1 MEQSVLNIILAA
13 VSIIVTGLASWGV
26 AVFTNWISSK
36 MKDKKMVQMLS
47 EILKIITDAVMEIF
61 QTFVEALKKEGKFDA
76 AAQQMAKEK
85 AMDKIL
91 ARLSENMKGYITEH
105 YGDLKAWLSDQIET
119 IIYQLKNK

>member
-13 VSIIVTGLASWGV
+13 VSIVVTGLASWGV

-36 MKDKKMVQMLS
+36 MKDKKAAKMLS
-47 EILKIITDAVMEIF
+47 DIIRIITDAVMEIF

-85 AMDKIL
+85 AMDKIMT
-91 ARLSENMKGYITEH
+91 RLGEDMKKYISDN
-105 YGDLKAWLSDQIET
+105 YGDIKAWISDQIET

>member
-1 MEQSVLNIILAA
+1 MEQSVLNLILAA
-13 VSIIVTGLASWGV
+13 VSIVVTGLASWGV

-36 MKDKKMVQMLS
+36 MKDKKAAKMLS
-47 EILKIITDAVMEIF
+47 DIIRIITDAVMEIF

-85 AMDKIL
+85 AMEKIMT
-91 ARLSENMKGYITEH
+91 RLGEDMKKYISDN
-105 YGDLKAWLSDQIET
+105 YGDIKAWISDQIET

>member
-13 VSIIVTGLASWGV
+13 VSIVVTGLASWGV

-36 MKDKKMVQMLS
+36 MKDKKAAKMLS
-47 EILKIITDAVMEIF
+47 DIIRIITDAVMEIF

-85 AMDKIL
+85 AMEKIMT
-91 ARLSENMKGYITEH
+91 RLGEDMKQYISDN
-105 YGDLKAWLSDQIET
+105 YGDIKAWISDQIET